1 VTNVVA
7 LFVIA
12 VTAVPILLAHRITRD
27 TGGVAGGGK

>member
-12 VTAVPILLAHRITRD
+12 ITLGPIYLAQKLTADSAD
-27 TGGVAGGGK
+27 AGESKE